1 MALYLL
7 WLHSPWLYLLCTSDY
22 TYYGRWRSTRTRM
35 ALRTLA
41 LLTVALLT
49 VALLTVA
56 LLTVALLTMTL
67 LTMTLLLLTTAL
79 LTMSLLTMAGGGAC
93 ALGRREWYGAAR
105 KVKLNKGLQTAEQPR
120 VHCVCSSARGRA
132 AARVQPCSGQ
142 LKYVVTPYGMSRV
155 SCLSVH
161 V

>member
-1 MALYLL
+1 MAQLGLF
-7 WLHSPWLYLLCTSDY
+7 LHGSSY
-22 TYYGRWRSTRTRM
+22 M
-35 ALRTLA
+35 A
-41 LLTVALLT
+41 LLTMSV
-49 VALLTVA
+49 
-56 LLTVALLTMTL
+56 LTVALLTM
-67 LTMTLLLLTTAL
+67 A
-79 LTMSLLTMAGGGAC
+79 LLTMAGGGTR

-142 LKYVVTPYGMSRV
+142 LKYVVTPYGMSRM